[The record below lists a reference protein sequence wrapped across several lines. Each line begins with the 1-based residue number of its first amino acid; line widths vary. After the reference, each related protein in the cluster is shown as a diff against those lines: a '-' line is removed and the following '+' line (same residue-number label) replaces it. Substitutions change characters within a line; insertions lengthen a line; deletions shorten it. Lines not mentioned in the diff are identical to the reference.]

1 MSVEFCGAL
10 CFLPILL
17 FGLLVAKFEQV
28 VRRATR
34 SMGLPVEVSE
44 NFEDYLL

>member
-10 CFLPILL
+10 CMFPALL
-17 FGLLVAKFEQV
+17 FGLAVAWLERQLRKAA
-28 VRRATR
+28 RA
-34 SMGLPVEVSE
+34 MGLPVEVSE